1 MNGDIGLGG
10 SEAGGLGDAGYGP
23 GHGSFS
29 DAGGSYQGNVVGSEN
44 QPGGWMTGSGT
55 GLVSE
60 GMNISMGLD
69 KNTPAF
75 GSYAGVS
82 PTAANMATLEAIAAE
97 VGVPVGALI
106 AFAGRDEFGVRDP
119 SQIST
124 AKVDY
129 DTLAA
134 ALERDPSLGQRD
146 LTNSQT
152 IDQALAA
159 RDARDFLDV
168 AVPAAVGIIG
178 SQIPGWGVVSTIGR
192 VGSGLMS
199 GTMTPGQAITAGLAG
214 LAGAK
219 TNVPAGIIEAAL
231 NGNFGRAAGAG
242 AVSGLGALTS
252 ALTGNPYAGGIA
264 SAVLGPSLG
273 RSVSEAVSGS
283 NTKGGGLSATL
294 DSALGT
300 SNWGGLFGGASAP
313 STSTTSTGNTY
324 GDAYGGIN
332 PETYAVTAA
341 IEQAAQEATQPS
353 WKRETVAG
361 RYGPTLQYEFGA

>member
-1 MNGDIGLGG
+1 MSPGEISGGMDAVSGG
-10 SEAGGLGDAGYGP
+10 S
-23 GHGSFS
+23 S
-29 DAGGSYQGNVVGSEN
+29 DVGGGSYQGNVVGSEN

-82 PTAANMATLEAIAAE
+82 PTAANMATLEAIAS
-97 VGVPVGALI
+97 ALNTTVEAI
-106 AFAGRDEFGVRDP
+106 TGLAGRNEFGVRDP
-119 SQIST
+119 TQMS
-124 AKVDY
+124 AGLVDY
-129 DTLAA
+129 GTLAA
-134 ALERDPSLGQRD
+134 ALAKDPSLGQRD

-152 IDQALAA
+152 IDQAIAA
-159 RDARDFLDV
+159 KNFSDFLDV

-300 SNWGGLFGGASAP
+300 SNWGGIFGGASAP
-313 STSTTSTGNTY
+313 STSTAPTGNAS
-324 GDAYGGIN
+324 GDAGIN
-332 PETYAVTAA
+332 PDIYSVTAA